1 MERGIFI
8 SIEGPDGSG
17 KSTQIENIKKFF
29 ADKNLEIVFTREPGG
44 SAIGDRIREILLDNN
59 CKEMDYMTEAML
71 YAASRA
77 QHVAQVIK
85 PALESGKIVI
95 CDRFVDSSIAYQGY
109 GRKLGDAV
117 AVINSYAV
125 AGCMPDVTF
134 LMKLDPGIGKSRVS
148 SRNQEDRLE
157 SEKVAFHQEVY
168 NGYLE
173 IEKANPGRIFGID
186 ASRGIEEIRDDIYK
200 KLEEVLSGVIK

>member
-44 SAIGDRIREILLDNN
+44 TAIGDRIREILLDNN

-85 PALESGKIVI
+85 PALEAGKIVI
-95 CDRFVDSSIAYQGY
+95 CDRFVDSSIAYQGF

-134 LMKLDPGIGKSRVS
+134 LMKLDPGVGKSRVS

-168 NGYLE
+168 NGYLQL
-173 IEKANPGRIFGID
+173 EKENSDRIFGID

-200 KLEEVLSGVIK
+200 KLEEVLSCVIK

>member
-168 NGYLE
+168 NGYLQ
-173 IEKANPGRIFGID
+173 IEKDNPDRIFGID